1 MARSVSCPRN
11 ALWVLYCTPGLHEPE
26 SCYECVAESG
36 VVDPDCEVC
45 NGTGEIPADDDTIKW
60 RWRDFVDDL
69 RTGLKRIAPSLEDSD
84 RWLGKED
91 RVLLENGH
99 ASIGLSE
106 YMDLVAVWCV
116 PKENEDGLVSP
127 LAVRWGDAIEAKV
140 ERLLD
145 TIATRLVRG
154 ATFSNGEAF
163 YVKATDAVA
172 A

>member
-1 MARSVSCPRN
+1 MARSVSYPKG
-11 ALWVLYCTPGLHEPE
+11 AIWVLYCTLGLYEPE
-26 SCYECVAESG
+26 SCYECIAESG

-45 NGTGEIPADDDTIKW
+45 NGAGEIPADDETIKW
-60 RWRDFVDDL
+60 RWRDFVDEL

-91 RVLLENGH
+91 YVLLENGH

-106 YMDLVAVWCV
+106 YMGLVAVWCV
-116 PKENEDGLVSP
+116 PKENEDGLHSP
-127 LAVRWGDAIEAKV
+127 LAEHWCDSIETKV

-145 TIATRLVRG
+145 TIATRLVRV
-154 ATFSNGEAF
+154 ATASNGETF
-163 YVKATDAVA
+163 YQKVSA